1 MARLK
6 ISLTKPGLVIA
17 GERLN
22 SHGRTRLLPLFFAN
36 FYNTLAMLAWQPGWS
51 ISNCQ
56 VFSRGA
62 VSF

>member
-36 FYNTLAMLAWQPGWS
+36 FYNTLAMLA
-51 ISNCQ
+51 
-56 VFSRGA
+56 
-62 VSF
+62 